1 MLFIIAEYLQK
12 NFSDIFKKKVK
23 LLPIIPIYDTDDS
36 YYYSDSD
43 SDSFSLNEAINFPL
57 TKKRRHITI
66 VCRFSTQE
74 ELDAL
79 V

>member
-1 MLFIIAEYLQK
+1 MLFIIADYIQK

-23 LLPIIPIYDTDDS
+23 LSPIIPIYDTDDDS
-36 YYYSDSD
+36 YYHSDYD
-43 SDSFSLNEAINFPL
+43 SDSFYINEPNNFKIKPG
-57 TKKRRHITI
+57 HITI
-66 VCRFSTQE
+66 LCRFSTQE